1 MKDVMIA
8 AQDIVSGNFDTL
20 IDVRSPA
27 EFADDHVPGAI
38 NCPILSN
45 DERAEI
51 GTLYKQVSPFA
62 ARKRGAILTARN
74 IASAIETYFLD
85 KPKDWRPLVYCWRG
99 GQRSGAF
106 QIVLE
111 QIGFRAAR
119 VDGGYKAWRTYVLQQ
134 LDLLPTRF
142 QFYVLDG
149 PTGAGKTLL
158 LRALRDHGAQVLDL
172 EGLAGHKGSVLGAP
186 VDHAQTPR
194 KFFDTQ
200 LFQTLSSFDPA
211 RPVWIEGE
219 SKRIGDIH
227 LPNALMTAILNGKR
241 FIIDPPRPAR
251 VDYLLR
257 DYAVLIQNPDDIRA
271 RLSGLRHVVPRV
283 QIEDWHG
290 MIARGE
296 WAALVDTLLEN
307 HYDLLYARAQKRA
320 HNTAPQHIITP
331 SFIDES
337 HYRTVAATLV
347 NS

>member
-1 MKDVMIA
+1 MKDLMIA
-8 AQDIVSGNFDTL
+8 AQDIVPGNFDTI

-27 EFADDHVPGAI
+27 EFADDHIPGAI
-38 NCPILSN
+38 NCPVLSN
-45 DERAEI
+45 DERIEI
-51 GTLYKQVSPFA
+51 GTMYKQVSPFE

-74 IASAIETYFLD
+74 IASAIETHFLD

-134 LDLLPTRF
+134 LDILPT
-142 QFYVLDG
+142 QFTFHVLDG

-158 LRALRDHGAQVLDL
+158 LRVLRDHGAQVLDL
-172 EGLAGHKGSVLGAP
+172 EELAGHKGSVLGGP
-186 VDHAQTPR
+186 VGHAQTPR

-200 LFQTLSSFDPA
+200 LFDVLSRFDPA
-211 RPVWIEGE
+211 QPVWVEGE

-227 LPNALMTAILNGKR
+227 LPDTLMTAILGSKR
-241 FIIDPPRPAR
+241 FMIDPPRAAR

-257 DYAVLIQNPDDIRA
+257 DYAVLIQNPDDIRG
-271 RLSGLRHVVPRV
+271 RLSGLRHVVPRT
-283 QIEDWHG
+283 QIEDWYG

-296 WAALVDTLLEN
+296 WASLVDTLLEH
-307 HYDLLYARAQKRA
+307 HYDPLYARAQKRTQNA
-320 HNTAPQHIITP
+320 ASQHRITP
-331 SFIDES
+331 NFIDES
-337 HYRTVAATLV
+337 HYRAVAATLV

>member
-1 MKDVMIA
+1 MKNNLITA
-8 AQDIVSGNFDTL
+8 KDIPFKNFDKL

-27 EFADDHVPGAI
+27 EFADDHIPGAI
-38 NCPILSN
+38 NCPVLSN

-74 IASAIETYFLD
+74 IASAIETHFLD
-85 KPKDWRPLVYCWRG
+85 QPKDWRPLVYCWRG

-134 LDLLPTRF
+134 LDLLPTRV

-186 VDHAQTPR
+186 IGHTQTPR
-194 KFFDTQ
+194 KSFDAQ
-200 LFQTLSSFDPA
+200 LFETLSRFDPA
-211 RPVWIEGE
+211 VPVWVEGE

-241 FIIDPPRPAR
+241 FLIDPPRAAR
-251 VDYLLR
+251 VNYLLR
-257 DYAVLIQNPDDIRA
+257 DYASLIHNPDDVRA
-271 RLSGLRHVVPRV
+271 RLSGLRHVVSRA

-296 WAALVDTLLEN
+296 WASLVDTLLEH
-307 HYDLLYARAQKRA
+307 HYDPLYARTQKRTQI
-320 HNTAPQHIITP
+320 TAPQHVITP
-331 SFIDES
+331 DCIDES
-337 HYRTVAATLV
+337 HYHRVAAALV